1 MFTAQ
6 HLATAAKTFSG
17 LHIHHIE
24 TLAQDLTRRLGAP
37 VVAEYGDTDT
47 GDQWA
52 ALCIEELPD
61 GSRAQPGPLVTILAG
76 AGEQGGHIVMNTRSR
91 CVGSPAGSLNYERV
105 IPKARKDAMRT
116 YLTMCAGASVH

>member
-52 ALCIEELPD
+52 ALCIEELPEGAD
-61 GSRAQPGPLVTILAG
+61 ATPGPLVSILAG
-76 AGEQGGHIVMNTRSR
+76 AGTQGGHIVMDADGQ
-91 CVGSPAGSLNYERV
+91 CVGSRAGSLDYARV
-105 IPKARKDAMRT
+105 MPKAQKEAQAAYRC
-116 YLTMCAGASVH
+116 MCVGAWVN